1 MLEDFSSNSKG
12 KRTYAYTILFLEL
25 KTLNVL
31 FFCQNLQFCWS
42 QTSHTNS
49 SDEILKPSS
58 GMGFRI
64 PSMECLVRELYR
76 ELHDIAMAD

>member
-31 FFCQNLQFCWS
+31 FERDSSSPVGSGIPSSETYDQKSFAWIRARPECCE
-42 QTSHTNS
+42 QTSLIMA
-49 SDEILKPSS
+49 SDEIP
-58 GMGFRI
+58 
-64 PSMECLVRELYR
+64 
-76 ELHDIAMAD
+76 